1 MRENEGLFSFY
12 IIFDGIY
19 GSGNVHMQLESPI
32 TARWSYRRASQRV
45 RNCRALGSASCLL
58 RQKNGSHVTDETQG
72 IESALHR
79 RDVWVSVGK
88 QVRQVSRGTSAH
100 FYQFRDSRNFSLL
113 RNGQSEHSTTVQ
125 SIQSSIAISEKWKVD
140 ISVML
145 HVCVFTCPGTERAW
159 RELLRVHPKSV
170 KQCKKDIIF
179 WNYIKSGIFPK
190 INASRKKESSGR
202 SSHVHTK
209 EELQYCIDDSEVH
222 EGIWQFDHNVWT
234 QGRLELVAFFKEVS
248 VPRYF

>member
-1 MRENEGLFSFY
+1 
-12 IIFDGIY
+12 
-19 GSGNVHMQLESPI
+19 MQLESPI

-79 RDVWVSVGK
+79 RDVRVSVGE

-179 WNYIKSGIFPK
+179 
-190 INASRKKESSGR
+190 
-202 SSHVHTK
+202 
-209 EELQYCIDDSEVH
+209 
-222 EGIWQFDHNVWT
+222 
-234 QGRLELVAFFKEVS
+234 
-248 VPRYF
+248 

>member
-1 MRENEGLFSFY
+1 MYVCNWNRQSQHDGRIVEFLRELEIVELLDPRPVFY
-12 IIFDGIY
+12 GRKT
-19 GSGNVHMQLESPI
+19 VATWPTRH
-32 TARWSYRRASQRV
+32 
-45 RNCRALGSASCLL
+45 
-58 RQKNGSHVTDETQG
+58 G

-88 QVRQVSRGTSAH
+88 QMRQVSRGTSAH

-113 RNGQSEHSTTVQ
+113 RNGQSEHSITVQ

-234 QGRLELVAFFKEVS
+234 QGRLELVVFFKEVS
-248 VPRYF
+248 VPRYC